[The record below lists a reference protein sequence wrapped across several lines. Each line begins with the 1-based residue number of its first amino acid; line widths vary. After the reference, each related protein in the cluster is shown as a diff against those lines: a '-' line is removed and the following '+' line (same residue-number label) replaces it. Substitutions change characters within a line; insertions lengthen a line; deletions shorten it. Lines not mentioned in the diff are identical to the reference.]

1 MYLRGLGVEKYLTKA
16 EHYYRLA
23 ANKNHENAQLQL
35 ALILLNIKKSDN
47 LKEAKEWLEK
57 ASLNGNI
64 EAKDKLREIENK

>member
-1 MYLRGLGVEKYLTKA
+1 
-16 EHYYRLA
+16 
-23 ANKNHENAQLQL
+23 
-35 ALILLNIKKSDN
+35 